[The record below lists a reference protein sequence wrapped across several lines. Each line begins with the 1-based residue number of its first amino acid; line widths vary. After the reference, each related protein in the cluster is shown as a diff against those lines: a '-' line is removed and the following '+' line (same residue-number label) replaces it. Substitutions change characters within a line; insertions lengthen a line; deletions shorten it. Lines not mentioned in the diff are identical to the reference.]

1 MKKPFSPSCERNK
14 DPILAAIRPVLLNR
28 TCVLEVGS
36 GTGQHAVYF
45 AEKMPWLN
53 WQCSELQENLSG
65 LEMWVREAALS
76 NLPTPINL
84 DVSTS
89 SLMPEFDVVYTA
101 NTLHIMS
108 IEQVNDFFKLIGER
122 AGSVKDVL
130 IYGPFNYA
138 GKYTSASNAQ
148 FDSWLK
154 QRDSASGIR
163 NFEEIHAMATSN
175 GFKLEKDES
184 MPANNRLLHWQNE
197 EIT

>member
-14 DPILAAIRPVLLNR
+14 DPILSVIRSLLINKKS
-28 TCVLEVGS
+28 VLEVGS

-45 AEKMPWLN
+45 AKEMPWLT
-53 WQCSELQENLSG
+53 WQCSELQENLAG
-65 LEMWVREAALS
+65 LEMWITEAALS
-76 NLPTPINL
+76 NLPPPVNL

-89 SLMPEFDVVYTA
+89 SLKPQFDVIYTA

-108 IEQVNDFFKLIGER
+108 IEQVTYFFKLIGEW
-122 AGSVKDVL
+122 ADSVKEVL

-154 QRDSASGIR
+154 NRNPGSGIR
-163 NFEEIHAMATSN
+163 DFEWIIELATQSHLT
-175 GFKLEKDES
+175 LENDIE
-184 MPANNRLLHWQNE
+184 MPANNRLLHLVS
-197 EIT
+197 IF